1 MRSTLVTG
9 GAGFIGCH
17 FVRRLLAAGQHVV
30 TLDKL
35 TYAGNLDSLSDVLDN
50 PQHVFVR
57 GDIADVD
64 LVTSLL
70 HKHRPRAIVN
80 LAAETHVDRSIDS
93 PEPFV
98 QTNVVGTARLLDAV
112 RNYWQTLSA
121 DEKFEFRFLHVST
134 DEVYGSVA
142 EPEQSS
148 EEAMLAPNSPYA
160 ASKAAADHLVRAYHR
175 TYGLPTLTTR
185 CSNNYGPFQFPEK
198 LIPLMILAAASG
210 RTLPLYGDGQQVRD
224 WLHVSDHCAGLLAVL
239 ERGRPGEV
247 YNLGGDC
254 NRTNCEI
261 VHAICRIVDELRP
274 SAVAAAQR
282 IERVADR
289 PGHDRRY
296 ALAADKAHRDLDWR
310 PQVEIEAGLRET
322 VVWYL
327 ANQTWVERITSG
339 KYRGERLGLAA
350 AALTAESSA
359 VTP

>member
-1 MRSTLVTG
+1 MRSLLVTG
-9 GAGFIGCH
+9 GAGFIGSH
-17 FVRRLLAAGQHVV
+17 FVRRLLAAGQYVV

-35 TYAGNLDSLSDVLDN
+35 TYAGNLDSLADVLEN

-64 LVTSLL
+64 LVASLL
-70 HKHRPRAIVN
+70 RTHRPRAVVN

-98 QTNVVGTARLLDAV
+98 LTNVVGTAWLLEAARD
-112 RNYWQTLSA
+112 YWQALAA
-121 DEKFEFRFLHVST
+121 DEKAAFRFLHVST

-142 EPEQSS
+142 EPERSS
-148 EEAMLAPNSPYA
+148 EEATLAPNSPYA
-160 ASKAAADHLVRAYHR
+160 ASKAAADHLVRAYHQ

-210 RTLPLYGDGQQVRD
+210 RKLPLYGDGLHVRD

-254 NRTNCEI
+254 SRTNLDI
-261 VHAICRIVDELRP
+261 VQAVCRIVDELQP
-274 SAVAAAQR
+274 SATPTAER

-296 ALAADKAHRDLDWR
+296 ALAADKAQRELDWL
-310 PQVEIEAGLRET
+310 PQVAIEAGLRET
-322 VVWYL
+322 VTWYL
-327 ANQTWVERITSG
+327 DHQAWVERITSG

-350 AALTAESSA
+350 AAPSAESSA
-359 VTP
+359 VAP